1 MNIEERNKKIELYG
15 KGFDM
20 LVHVLKDIPR
30 DIWQFKPAPNE
41 WSIHEVLVHLAD
53 SESNAALRARMLI
66 VEPGGMLMG
75 YDQEQWAV
83 ALNYHEQDLEDAL
96 DIVRLARKTTYQ
108 LLKKQPDEIFEHIV
122 LHPEYTEPYTFENW
136 LNIYS
141 AHIPGHIEQV
151 MNNYK
156 IWRDQQG

>member
-20 LVHVLKDIPR
+20 LVQMLKDVPR
-30 DIWQFKPAPNE
+30 EMWQFNPAPNE
-41 WSIHEVLVHLAD
+41 WSVHEVIIHLAD
-53 SESNAALRARMLI
+53 SESNAALRARKLI
-66 VEPGGMLMG
+66 VEPGGTLMG
-75 YDQEQWAV
+75 YDQEQWATQ
-83 ALNYHEQDLEDAL
+83 LNYHEQDLEDAL
-96 DIVRLARKTTYQ
+96 DVVRLARKTTYQ
-108 LLKKQPDEIFEHIV
+108 LLKKQPDEVFDHIV
-122 LHPEYTEPYTFENW
+122 IHPEYNEPYTFENW

-141 AHIPGHIEQV
+141 AHIPGHIEQI